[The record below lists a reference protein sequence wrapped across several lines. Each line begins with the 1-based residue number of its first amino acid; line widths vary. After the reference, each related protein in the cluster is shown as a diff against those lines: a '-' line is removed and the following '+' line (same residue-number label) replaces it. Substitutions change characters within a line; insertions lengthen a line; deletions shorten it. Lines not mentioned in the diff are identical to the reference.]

1 MPSHNKSAAS
11 GGTTAPMK
19 ILILNGPNLNLL
31 GQREPHI
38 YGHETM
44 DHCLHCLRSHY
55 PDVELLYYQSN
66 HEGDLIDQLQQT
78 QADGVV
84 LNAGAYTHTSVALAD
99 CVRAISTPV
108 VEVHLS
114 NIYAREDY
122 RSRSFLSPACRGVI
136 SGFGM
141 DAYRLA
147 IEAVI
152 AMKAQAAD

>member
-1 MPSHNKSAAS
+1 
-11 GGTTAPMK
+11 MK

-44 DHCLHCLRSHY
+44 DHCLQRLRNRY

-84 LNAGAYTHTSVALAD
+84 LNAGAYSHTSVALAD
-99 CVRAISTPV
+99 CIRAVSTPV

-122 RSRSFLSPACRGVI
+122 RSRSFLSSACRGVI
-136 SGFGM
+136 SGFGI
-141 DAYRLA
+141 DVYRLA

-152 AMKAQAAD
+152 AIKGLTAN

>member
-1 MPSHNKSAAS
+1 MPSHNKSVAS

-44 DHCLHCLRSHY
+44 DHCLHCLRSRY

-84 LNAGAYTHTSVALAD
+84 LNAGAYTHTSVAWPTASALSAHPWWKYIYL
-99 CVRAISTPV
+99 IST
-108 VEVHLS
+108 HAKTTAAALS
-114 NIYAREDY
+114 CRP
-122 RSRSFLSPACRGVI
+122 PAAA
-136 SGFGM
+136 SS
-141 DAYRLA
+141 
-147 IEAVI
+147 AVS
-152 AMKAQAAD
+152 AWTPTGLP